1 MEEEEEEEEEVE
13 EDEYIE
19 YSLSSCWHVI
29 RRLHHLTS
37 DQLISQ
43 YVSLTKTLSLETLR
57 MIIMILQIFA
67 YILLVVLTLHIWILH
82 PSCIHLITVHFELHL
97 QMGASNMQTNSWTY
111 LTRP

>member
-1 MEEEEEEEEEVE
+1 MEEEEEEEVE

-43 YVSLTKTLSLETLR
+43 YVSLTKTFSLETLM

-67 YILLVVLTLHIWILH
+67 YL
-82 PSCIHLITVHFELHL
+82 LITVNQLL
-97 QMGASNMQTNSWTY
+97 SSGQMLPISDNLM
-111 LTRP
+111 